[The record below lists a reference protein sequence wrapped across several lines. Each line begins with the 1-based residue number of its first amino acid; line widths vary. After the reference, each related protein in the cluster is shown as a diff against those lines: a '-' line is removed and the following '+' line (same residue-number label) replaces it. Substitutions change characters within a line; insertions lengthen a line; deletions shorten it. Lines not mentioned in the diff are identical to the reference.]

1 MGDPDGRPLRT
12 VVLGL
17 GNALMADD
25 GVGLY
30 ALSHL
35 QDDWFTPPDV
45 EFVDGG
51 TWGLRLL
58 PIVDNADRLLVLD
71 AVDSGSPPGTLSEL
85 RGEQIPIFL
94 ERTKLSPHQV
104 DLRDV
109 LALCELRGRSPAEV
123 VVLGIQPQRVEMS
136 TELSPAVRDQL
147 DGLVTLAGERLR
159 GWGINCFR
167 HEAAHA

>member
-1 MGDPDGRPLRT
+1 MDSPSERTLRT

-17 GNALMADD
+17 GNPLMADD
-25 GVGLY
+25 GVGIY

-35 QDDWFTPPDV
+35 QDDWYIPAEV
-45 EFVDGG
+45 ELVDGG
-51 TWGLRLL
+51 TWGLTLL

-71 AVDSGSPPGTLSEL
+71 AVDYGVAPGSITEL
-85 RGEQIPIFL
+85 RGDQIPLFL

-104 DLRDV
+104 DLRDI
-109 LALCELRGRSPAEV
+109 LALCELRGRSPGEV

-136 TELSPAVRDQL
+136 TELSPAVLEGIDA
-147 DGLVTLAGERLR
+147 LVTRAGERLR

-167 HEAAHA
+167 HEALLA

>member
-1 MGDPDGRPLRT
+1 MDGHDGRPLRT

-25 GVGLY
+25 SVGLY

-35 QDDWFTPPDV
+35 QDDWFMPPEV

-51 TWGLRLL
+51 TWGLTLL
-58 PIVDNADRLLVLD
+58 PIVDTADRLLVLD
-71 AVDSGSPPGTLSEL
+71 AIDSGLAPGTLVEL
-85 RGEQIPIFL
+85 RGDQIPTFL
-94 ERTKLSPHQV
+94 ERTKVSPHQV

-109 LALCELRGRSPAEV
+109 LALCELRGRTSGEV

-136 TELSPAVRDQL
+136 TELSPAVSAKL

-159 GWGINCFR
+159 GWGIKCFR
-167 HEAAHA
+167 HEALDA

>member
-1 MGDPDGRPLRT
+1 MDGPDARPRRT

-35 QDDWFTPPDV
+35 QDDWFMPPEV

-51 TWGLRLL
+51 TWGLTLL
-58 PIVDNADRLLVLD
+58 PIVDSADRLLVLD
-71 AVDSGSPPGTLSEL
+71 AVDSGQAPGTLSEL
-85 RGEQIPIFL
+85 TGDQIPRFL

-109 LALCELRGRSPAEV
+109 LALCELRGRTPEEI
-123 VVLGIQPQRVEMS
+123 VVLGIQPLRIEMS
-136 TELSPAVRDQL
+136 TDLSPEVSANL
-147 DGLVTLAGERLR
+147 HGLVSLAGERLR
-159 GWGINCFR
+159 GWGIKCFR

>member
-1 MGDPDGRPLRT
+1 MDGHNGPLKRT

-25 GVGLY
+25 AVGLY

-35 QDDWFTPPDV
+35 QDDWFMPTEV

-51 TWGLRLL
+51 TWGLTLL

-71 AVDSGSPPGTLSEL
+71 AVDSGLAPGTLIEL
-85 RGEQIPIFL
+85 RGGQIPVFL

-109 LALCELRGRSPAEV
+109 LALCELRGRSPGEV

-136 TELSPAVRDQL
+136 TDLSPAVSAKL

-159 GWGINCFR
+159 GWGIKCFR
-167 HEAAHA
+167 HEAMHA